1 MLATNSTLQ
10 PSHQTTLSIKPW
22 GNNLGVR
29 IPSALAKAVKLRAN
43 QTVSISALNGVLTI
57 TPQNDAQ
64 LSLAQ
69 RLAAYN
75 PAIHG
80 GEVMASAP
88 VGAEV
93 L

>member
-1 MLATNSTLQ
+1 MLATSTALQ
-10 PSHQTTLSIKPW
+10 PTHQITLSIKPW

-29 IPSALAKAVKLRAN
+29 IPSALAKAVRLRAN

-57 TPQNDAQ
+57 TPQEDAP

-69 RLAAYN
+69 RLAAYD

-80 GEVMASAP
+80 GEIMGSAP

>member
-1 MLATNSTLQ
+1 MLSLQST
-10 PSHQTTLSIKPW
+10 HQATLSIKPW

-29 IPSALAKAVKLRAN
+29 IPSALAKAVRLRAN

-57 TPQNDAQ
+57 TPQEDAP

-69 RLAAYN
+69 RLAAYD
-75 PAIHG
+75 PIIHG

-88 VGAEV
+88 VGAEM